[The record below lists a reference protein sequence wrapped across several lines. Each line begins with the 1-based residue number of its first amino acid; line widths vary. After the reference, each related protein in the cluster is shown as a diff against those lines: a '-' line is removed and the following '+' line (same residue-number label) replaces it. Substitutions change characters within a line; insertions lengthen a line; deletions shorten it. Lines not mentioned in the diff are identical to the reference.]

1 MQFMKSAETAGKM
14 RKWKIGDMPTDEPD
28 DNWVLI
34 EMKLDAAIDERVSDL
49 MQGLVL
55 GRFG

>member
-1 MQFMKSAETAGKM
+1 MNSSVAIGNMK
-14 RKWKIGDMPTDEPD
+14 KWKIGDMPTEEPD

-55 GRFG
+55 RVS